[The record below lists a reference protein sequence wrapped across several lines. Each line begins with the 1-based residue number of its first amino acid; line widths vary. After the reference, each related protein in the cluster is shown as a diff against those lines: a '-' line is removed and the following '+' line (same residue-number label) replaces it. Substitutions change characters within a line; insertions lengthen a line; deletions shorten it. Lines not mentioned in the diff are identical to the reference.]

1 MTPRNVFVFGSLFL
15 TAAGRS
21 VWRILFTG
29 LLRASIFFGKCMTQ
43 HTGASAG
50 FLCLGCCAERRQGMR
65 GSERLWNYVPK
76 DAEKRKKRKNRA
88 EKQGKKIENKS
99 WNESEKK
106 IQYYLTLGS
115 VKKDEQGE
123 INERQ
128 EEKNGGQK
136 ECRTQKIGT
145 SAQL

>member
-1 MTPRNVFVFGSLFL
+1 
-15 TAAGRS
+15 
-21 VWRILFTG
+21 
-29 LLRASIFFGKCMTQ
+29 
-43 HTGASAG
+43 
-50 FLCLGCCAERRQGMR
+50 MR

>member
-1 MTPRNVFVFGSLFL
+1 MADILYFLFAIVEL
-15 TAAGRS
+15 CYD
-21 VWRILFTG
+21 
-29 LLRASIFFGKCMTQ
+29 LRES
-43 HTGASAG
+43 
-50 FLCLGCCAERRQGMR
+50 
-65 GSERLWNYVPK
+65 YVK
-76 DAEKRKKRKNRA
+76 YVKRKKRKNRA

>member
-1 MTPRNVFVFGSLFL
+1 
-15 TAAGRS
+15 
-21 VWRILFTG
+21 
-29 LLRASIFFGKCMTQ
+29 MTQ

-50 FLCLGCCAERRQGMR
+50 FLFLGCCAERLQGMR

>member
-1 MTPRNVFVFGSLFL
+1 
-15 TAAGRS
+15 
-21 VWRILFTG
+21 
-29 LLRASIFFGKCMTQ
+29 
-43 HTGASAG
+43 
-50 FLCLGCCAERRQGMR
+50 MR
-65 GSERLWNYVPK
+65 K
-76 DAEKRKKRKNRA
+76 EKACKKAKNLS
-88 EKQGKKIENKS
+88 KNKNKS